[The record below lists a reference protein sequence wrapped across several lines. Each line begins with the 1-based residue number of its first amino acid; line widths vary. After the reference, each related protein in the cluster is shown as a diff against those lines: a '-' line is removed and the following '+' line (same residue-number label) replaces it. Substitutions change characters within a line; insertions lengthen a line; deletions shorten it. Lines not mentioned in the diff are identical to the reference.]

1 MWRESIVENK
11 TQSGI
16 PLNRDTWR
24 TVKGFVAMAAIPIIQ
39 AKYNGNTKV

>member
-24 TVKGFVAMAAIPIIQ
+24 TVRGFVAMAAIPITQ
-39 AKYNGNTKV
+39 AKCNGNAKV